1 MLLLSLFDIGLFIF
15 FSWSVDF
22 VFWLF
27 LYGLFYS
34 LINIVLF
41 CFIIFIY
48 SIVVFVVVSDDDK
61 IIRYV
66 NSYCSSFKKSYFYS
80 SSSMILWRISC
91 FNFHFFFVFYE
102 SVNVFCSFFSPC
114 FFIIFYSSCLNIK
127 QKKRQNFFLLANLK
141 GIVG

>member
-1 MLLLSLFDIGLFIF
+1 MLLFDIGLFIF

-91 FNFHFFFVFYE
+91 FNFHFFYE

-114 FFIIFYSSCLNIK
+114 FFYHFLFFLFEYK
-127 QKKRQNFFLLANLK
+127 TKHKTFFLLANLK

>member
-1 MLLLSLFDIGLFIF
+1 MLLFDIGLFIF

-91 FNFHFFFVFYE
+91 FNFHFFYE

-127 QKKRQNFFLLANLK
+127 QKKDKTFFC
-141 GIVG
+141 